1 METICH
7 CVAGIHPVV
16 RDPPR
21 DTGWRSSFHTLRGG
35 LNASA
40 SAITWSQDI
49 PRAQKSKVTEYYLRG
64 WLLFCA
70 VHQEPI
76 ERAKAHWAK
85 ASDASNSTQ
94 AALPSLLPL
103 PHRPHHMAERSDW
116 GQVQAEVGRQQDCTV
131 EAQLTRS
138 CSIKTCQDV
147 WSKAVRRQSILAG
160 QFLLFLEQTF
170 ARALVAQ
177 IW

>member
-70 VHQEPI
+70 VHQDVPTDDEQSEGAARASICLASSVRLIFSAADPI
-76 ERAKAHWAK
+76 ILSMSISFQGLRI
-85 ASDASNSTQ
+85 
-94 AALPSLLPL
+94 SLLFRIGWHP
-103 PHRPHHMAERSDW
+103 AEP
-116 GQVQAEVGRQQDCTV
+116 QASYG
-131 EAQLTRS
+131 
-138 CSIKTCQDV
+138 
-147 WSKAVRRQSILAG
+147 G
-160 QFLLFLEQTF
+160 GG
-170 ARALVAQ
+170 ARAGCAPNRSFALLRCLCETV
-177 IW
+177 